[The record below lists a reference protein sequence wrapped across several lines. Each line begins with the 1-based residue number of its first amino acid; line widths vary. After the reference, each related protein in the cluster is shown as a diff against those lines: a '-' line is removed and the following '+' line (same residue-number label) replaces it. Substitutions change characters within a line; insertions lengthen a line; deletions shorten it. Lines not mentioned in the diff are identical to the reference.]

1 MKNKRGRK
9 QDWVGKSFR
18 PQCISDT
25 CERKESRKQE
35 WPERASHHDL
45 DLTKYQ
51 PTRQEKLQSKDYTL
65 EETFIRQKWPDPRSS
80 HVQSWAEGCLKGHG
94 LSSEAEINSEGFN
107 D

>member
-45 DLTKYQ
+45 DRSADEERPFLTALHKNQSDDLDISYAWRYQ
-51 PTRQEKLQSKDYTL
+51 KLSRLTS
-65 EETFIRQKWPDPRSS
+65 F
-80 HVQSWAEGCLKGHG
+80 
-94 LSSEAEINSEGFN
+94 
-107 D
+107 